1 MSRQLNRL
9 RSIVSEI
16 EQIHK
21 TGQKRSSFGVQLSN
35 EAAPQALKTVVPTP
49 AETTVAGARPEVFVQ
64 DFSAMLEA
72 VTSSHLAT
80 FTAAISQAQAKEK
93 MEEVLLDAQPEPKQE
108 AVPAIWPEVS
118 MQLKGDVTLKLQV
131 QETQEIIEVR
141 RRGEVLE
148 IAFLDGKSVHLP
160 LKSIA

>member
-35 EAAPQALKTVVPTP
+35 ETAPQALKPAVATPVEPTVP
-49 AETTVAGARPEVFVQ
+49 AARPDAFVQ

-80 FTAAISQAQAKEK
+80 FTAAITQAQAKEK
-93 MEEVLLDAQPEPKQE
+93 MEEVLLDAKPESTPE
-108 AVPAIWPEVS
+108 VVPEIWPEVS